1 MSGKLVSDGWC
12 VTKVVCLPKLCVFE
26 RCRVAKMM
34 CDRLFMWQK
43 CERWRETEMVCD
55 RVVGEKF
62 CVANLCVND
71 GVCGKVGHDN
81 VHVTKVCVKEGVC
94 DKDMTEVAVRRS
106 GESCV

>member
-26 RCRVAKMM
+26 RCRVAKRM

-43 CERWRETEMVCD
+43 CERWCETEMVCD

-62 CVANLCVND
+62 CLCVND
-71 GVCGKVGHDN
+71 GAWQGWHDN
-81 VHVTKVCVKEGVC
+81 VHVTKVCAKEGVCVC
-94 DKDMTEVAVRRS
+94 DKDMTEAAVRQS
-106 GESCV
+106 GENCV